1 MSVPISKPEGPS
13 DTKISPKHNVA
24 ALTDFFDLTHDL
36 ILLKLISWCKA
47 GMFRKSV
54 IWPLFD
60 SIFNELAKA
69 IYIRLGDWSFLN
81 GDKTNFV
88 EVFKHWLSLKSFTN
102 HELGSPTS
110 IFVSISCGVM
120 VASLPVDQLGV
131 SSNLQGNSFFS
142 HFYRGLLQN
151 ILHEVK

>member
-1 MSVPISKPEGPS
+1 MTENFIYECFMSQSRYWESVVGFVIQNWILRMAWRRESSRRITGAPIV
-13 DTKISPKHNVA
+13 T
-24 ALTDFFDLTHDL
+24 ALPW
-36 ILLKLISWCKA
+36 S
-47 GMFRKSV
+47 
-54 IWPLFD
+54 
-60 SIFNELAKA
+60 KA

-110 IFVSISCGVM
+110 TFMSISCGVM

-131 SSNLQGNSFFS
+131 SSNLRGNSFFS

>member
-60 SIFNELAKA
+60 SIFNVFASSSLQELSRK
-69 IYIRLGDWSFLN
+69 YD
-81 GDKTNFV
+81 TY
-88 EVFKHWLSLKSFTN
+88 
-102 HELGSPTS
+102 
-110 IFVSISCGVM
+110 
-120 VASLPVDQLGV
+120 LP
-131 SSNLQGNSFFS
+131 FFS
-142 HFYRGLLQN
+142 TL
-151 ILHEVK
+151 